1 MLLVVTDPRAD
12 HQPLTEAYYVNLPT
26 IVLYN
31 TASSPGYVDIAILCN
46 NMRLICMLAH
56 DILCMRGT
64 ISHKHPQEVMT
75 ELYFY
80 RDQEEMKE
88 DQADAEEK
96 TVTKDLLLKGV
107 FQAQFHR

>member
-1 MLLVVTDPRAD
+1 MHLN
-12 HQPLTEAYYVNLPT
+12 Y
-26 IVLYN
+26 
-31 TASSPGYVDIAILCN
+31 
-46 NMRLICMLAH
+46 MLAH
-56 DILCMRGT
+56 DILCILGT
-64 ISHKHPQEVMT
+64 ISHEHPQEVMT

-107 FQAQFHR
+107 FQTQFHR